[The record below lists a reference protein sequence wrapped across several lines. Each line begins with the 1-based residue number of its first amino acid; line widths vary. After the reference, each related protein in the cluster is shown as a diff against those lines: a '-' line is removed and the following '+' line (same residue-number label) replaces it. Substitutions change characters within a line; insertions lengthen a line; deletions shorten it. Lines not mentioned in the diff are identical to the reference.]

1 MSSSLKPFL
10 PRSALFRFGLAVL
23 ALATLCGGFWLF
35 GRAGLNDTARVSPI
49 APAHAAI
56 FPQAPD
62 AAEPGPE
69 PLLARIIAAIEQNQL
84 DSALKQTEIL
94 LEQYPTYRLGYLIKG
109 DLLLARAHPLP
120 AFGAA
125 NDAPAEQIEDLRA
138 EAIARLHG
146 YRQKPPE
153 NTVPRY
159 LLQMNARQK
168 HAIVVDTQKSR
179 LYLFKNEE
187 GSPRLIADYYI
198 SQGKLGSD
206 KRSEGDRRTPL
217 GVYYITSFLSQEKL
231 VNMYGDGR
239 ADMYGHG
246 AFPLNYPNEL
256 DRRQNRS
263 GSGIWLHGTAS
274 DTYSRPPLASDGCVV
289 LANPDFDRL
298 GQSVDIGHTPVIIS
312 HGIEWTP
319 LATWQK
325 ERDEL
330 AKTIDT
336 WRRDWESLDTERYLT
351 HYSVQ
356 FRSQR
361 HDFSEFAAQKRL
373 VNQGKT
379 WIQVE
384 VSDLSI
390 FRNPAVPDAEGI
402 AVVTFRQGYASN
414 NLTNTMKK
422 RQYWQYEQGRWKILY
437 EGNA

>member
-1 MSSSLKPFL
+1 MS
-10 PRSALFRFGLAVL
+10 RSPKLFRFGLVVL
-23 ALATLCGGFWLF
+23 ALVLCGGFWIF
-35 GRAGLNDTARVSPI
+35 KRAGLDDTALASPI
-49 APAHAAI
+49 APASAAI
-56 FPQAPD
+56 VPQLAD
-62 AAEPGPE
+62 ANGPE
-69 PLLARIIAAIEQNQL
+69 PLLARIVAAIEMNEL
-84 DSALKQTEIL
+84 ESALTQTETL
-94 LEQYPTYRLGYLIKG
+94 LEQYPNYRLGYLIKG
-109 DLLLARAHPLP
+109 DLLLAHAHPLL

-125 NDAPAEQIEDLRA
+125 SDAPAEQIEDLRA
-138 EAIARLHG
+138 EAIARLRG

-153 NTVPRY
+153 DSVPRY
-159 LLQMNARQK
+159 LLQMSAQ

-179 LYLFKNEE
+179 LYLYKNEE
-187 GSPRLIADYYI
+187 GNPRFVADYYI
-198 SQGKLGSD
+198 SQGKLGAD

-217 GVYYITSFLSQEKL
+217 GVYHITSFLSKEKL
-231 VNMYGDGR
+231 VDMYGDGR

-256 DRRQNRS
+256 DRRQKRS

-298 GQSVDIGHTPVIIS
+298 LESVEIGQTPVIIS

-319 LATWQK
+319 LAAWQE
-325 ERDEL
+325 ERNEL
-330 AKTIDT
+330 VKAVET

-351 HYSVQ
+351 HYSLQ
-356 FRSQR
+356 FKSPHQ
-361 HDFSEFAAQKRL
+361 DFAEFAAQKRL

-379 WIQVE
+379 WIQIE
-384 VSDLSI
+384 LSDLSI
-390 FRNPAVPDAEGI
+390 FRNPAMSDGEGI
-402 AVVTFRQGYASN
+402 AVVTFRQSYASN